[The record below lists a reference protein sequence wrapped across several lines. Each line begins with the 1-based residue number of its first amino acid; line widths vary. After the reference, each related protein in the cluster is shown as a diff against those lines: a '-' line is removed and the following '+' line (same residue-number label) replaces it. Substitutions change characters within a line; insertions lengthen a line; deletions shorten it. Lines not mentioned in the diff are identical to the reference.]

1 MNVPSHRRSG
11 NWIATLAWVILLV
24 LVGAGLAVW
33 GLSRWDAG
41 ARFLGVAPVAPPA
54 LALQPVRDAAPV
66 VSAAAARADPEA
78 VNRIA
83 TLEARLRNVENATQR
98 NAGSVG
104 RADALLV
111 AFASRRA
118 IDRGVQLGYLETVL
132 AARFGAQHPV
142 AVATIITAS
151 RTPVTLD
158 DLTDDYARLQ
168 SELRRGAPDE
178 GLWRGLKRELGSIIA
193 VRRANAPSPKPEA
206 RYERAMARL
215 EQGQVDLALA
225 ETMRLPGAARPE
237 AQGWIMRARRFIAA
251 KRALDEI
258 ESAALV
264 GPARP
269 TIVTPGPPV
278 EPIRPTIGA

>member
-1 MNVPSHRRSG
+1 MNAPGYRRSG
-11 NWIATLAWVILLV
+11 NWAATLAWVILLI

-54 LALQPVRDAAPV
+54 LALQPIRGTAPPVTATGADEDPATADRV
-66 VSAAAARADPEA
+66 VQ
-78 VNRIA
+78 
-83 TLEARLRNVENATQR
+83 LEARLRNVENATQR

-132 AARFGAQHPV
+132 AERFGAQHPV

-158 DLTDDYARLQ
+158 DLTDEYGRLQ

-178 GLWRGLKRELGSIIA
+178 GLWQGLKREMGSIVA

-206 RYERAMARL
+206 RYDRAMTRL

-225 ETMRLPGAARPE
+225 ETMRLPGASRAGP
-237 AQGWIMRARRFIAA
+237 WIARARRYIAA
-251 KRALDEI
+251 HRALDEV
-258 ESAALV
+258 ESSALLA
-264 GPARP
+264 GGR
-269 TIVTPGPPV
+269 
-278 EPIRPTIGA
+278 

>member
-1 MNVPSHRRSG
+1 MNAPGYRRSG
-11 NWIATLAWVILLV
+11 NWVATLAWVILLI
-24 LVGAGLAVW
+24 LIGAGLAVW

-54 LALQPVRDAAPV
+54 LALQPIRDAAPAV
-66 VSAAAARADPEA
+66 TATGADEDP
-78 VNRIA
+78 A
-83 TLEARLRNVENATQR
+83 TVDRVAQVEARLRNVENATQR

-132 AARFGAQHPV
+132 AERFGAQHPV

-158 DLTDDYARLQ
+158 DLTDEYGRLQ

-178 GLWRGLKRELGSIIA
+178 GLWQGLKREMGSIVA

-206 RYERAMARL
+206 RYDRAMARL

-225 ETMRLPGAARPE
+225 ETMRLPGASRAGP
-237 AQGWIMRARRFIAA
+237 WIAKARRYIAA
-251 KRALDEI
+251 HRALDEV
-258 ESAALV
+258 ESSALLA
-264 GPARP
+264 GGR
-269 TIVTPGPPV
+269 
-278 EPIRPTIGA
+278 